1 MVLGGTS
8 EEAEHGCS
16 PSDEPQGDAGE
27 GFHTWGELGLG
38 YQGDQETTS
47 GISLSVEPKVSHPQW
62 VLWRRRKPIRS
73 HCLSTHAYV
82 MRTQSLYFRNND
94 YSHSLCPHMC
104 TLRTIL

>member
-47 GISLSVEPKVSHPQW
+47 GISLCGTQGVTSSMGPVEEKKANPFS
-62 VLWRRRKPIRS
+62 LSFYTCIRN
-73 HCLSTHAYV
+73 AY
-82 MRTQSLYFRNND
+82 TI
-94 YSHSLCPHMC
+94 
-104 TLRTIL
+104 TILSK